1 MVPSLPP
8 LQFLI
13 LLVASWLGR
22 RQGQAIEFLRT
33 ENRVLRARLGR
44 RRLCFTDA
52 ERRLLGETG
61 KPLGRSLLAEVASL
75 ATPETILRWYRESVA
90 AKYDG
95 SRSRSAA
102 GSQTVRNLNDTIAS
116 LCARRFAR
124 TGQRDGR
131 S

>member
-1 MVPSLPP
+1 
-8 LQFLI
+8 
-13 LLVASWLGR
+13 
-22 RQGQAIEFLRT
+22 
-33 ENRVLRARLGR
+33 
-44 RRLCFTDA
+44 
-52 ERRLLGETG
+52 
-61 KPLGRSLLAEVASL
+61 VASL

-90 AKYDG
+90 TKYDG